1 MVKKTRGTVPSVGIS
16 VAVNIIPSPTACA
29 GNLNQKAGSLSYFQT
44 VGARN
49 TGSTDLSTALDG
61 KAL

>member
-1 MVKKTRGTVPSVGIS
+1 MFLGVRKTNTARKFR
-16 VAVNIIPSPTACA
+16 AVNIIPSPTACA

-49 TGSTDLSTALDG
+49 TRSTDLSTALDG